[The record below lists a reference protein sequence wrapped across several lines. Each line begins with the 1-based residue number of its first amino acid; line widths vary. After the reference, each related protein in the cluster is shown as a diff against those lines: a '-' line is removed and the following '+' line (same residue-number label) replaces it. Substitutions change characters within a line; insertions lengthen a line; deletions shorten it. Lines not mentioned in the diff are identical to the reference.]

1 MSTNF
6 FESIQEKKTG
16 VIALANQA
24 ADFQWI
30 DDNHKKTMI
39 DKINSDILTIGVI
52 GQMKCGKSTFLNSFV
67 FEDDILPSATTP
79 MTAALS
85 VITYGEEKKVVADFY
100 TKEEWEEQKMTASR
114 NLNEVQNPLERS
126 KIQAAQELV
135 AKSAKLGSSLNSYL
149 GTSKEDQI
157 ENLVEYV
164 GADGRFV
171 SITKN
176 VTIYWPEEYLK
187 GVEIVD
193 TPGFNDP
200 IVSREERTKEFLK
213 RADVVLLMLYAGRPF
228 DATDRDILFKNVK
241 QCGIGRVLVGINKY
255 DLVDLEKESEEDI
268 IKYVCEEIEKESKAT
283 KDDTLKEI
291 LKETTPITLSAGM
304 ALNSVLPLDKVQKN
318 SEYKKLWDDACDKF
332 EISTQSQMRE
342 VSHMDQL
349 IEAIKGVLRNEKD
362 KILFKKPINAVLEA
376 GRKIQEENSK
386 EIIKQKEI
394 VSSWSSSD
402 EENEE
407 RLRNIERA
415 TKKLNRK
422 IEYFADTLTDDFT
435 TLTERCCEE
444 MEDSVDSVC
453 NSLIKSVEDVTFFS
467 TSPFDSVDNE
477 IETSLEKLG
486 KRTLPRKAGKLQKDI
501 SRKFKSASEDFLVE
515 TEEIFRRYI
524 DNDASDIVHNVG
536 EQIKFEEKNL
546 FIEEND
552 ESQVDESQV
561 DESQVDGSDGF
572 FGFIG
577 NFVGGVL
584 AGYADMV
591 TLGLRSY
598 KEGKEVRF
606 KYLHNTRSSFD
617 ASSMIGNILAS
628 KDSIINK
635 VKDTLITNLLEP
647 LTKQLEEVIA
657 NKENREQKLHEAE
670 VALSE
675 AQEKKGILATQM
687 QTVKAMVNQIECE

>member
-6 FESIQEKKTG
+6 FESIQEKKAG

-30 DDNHKKTMI
+30 DENHKKTMI
-39 DKINSDILTIGVI
+39 EKINSDVLTIGVI

-114 NLNEVQNPLERS
+114 NLDEVSNPLERS

-135 AKSAKLGSSLNSYL
+135 EKSAKLGSSLNSYL
-149 GTSKEDQI
+149 GTSREDQI
-157 ENLVEYV
+157 GNLVEYV

-255 DLVDLEKESEEDI
+255 DLINLEKESEEDI

-304 ALNSVLPLDKVQKN
+304 ALNSVLPLEKVLKN

-332 EISTQSQMRE
+332 EISSQSQMRE

-386 EIIKQKEI
+386 DIITQKEA
-394 VSSWSSSD
+394 VNSWGSTD

-407 RLRNIERA
+407 KLRNIERA

-422 IEYFADTLTDDFT
+422 IDTLAETLTDEFK
-435 TLTERCCEE
+435 TLVDDCCKD
-444 MEDSVDSVC
+444 MEDTVDQTC
-453 NSLIKSVEDVTFFS
+453 ERLINKVDDVGLFAI
-467 TSPFDSVDNE
+467 SPFASIDDQIRGN
-477 IETSLEKLG
+477 IEKLG
-486 KRTLPRKAGKLQKDI
+486 SRTLPRMAKKLQDDI
-501 SRKFKSASEDFLVE
+501 TRKFKNSSENFLSD
-515 TEEIFRRYI
+515 TENIFRRHLDNYELEGVIVDIKKKIEFEQEQIFAEEENGEGKDSNDYGIFDFIGDFVNGALLGLPAIIGSVLGRNEAKSARREYLREVSSSFNAKGVI
-524 DNDASDIVHNVG
+524 DN
-536 EQIKFEEKNL
+536 
-546 FIEEND
+546 
-552 ESQVDESQV
+552 
-561 DESQVDGSDGF
+561 
-572 FGFIG
+572 
-577 NFVGGVL
+577 
-584 AGYADMV
+584 
-591 TLGLRSY
+591 
-598 KEGKEVRF
+598 
-606 KYLHNTRSSFD
+606 
-617 ASSMIGNILAS
+617 ILTS
-628 KDSIINK
+628 KDKIVKGI
-635 VKDTLITNLLEP
+635 KDTLITNLLDP
-647 LTKQLEEVIA
+647 LAKQLEEVIA
-657 NKENREQKLHEAE
+657 HKENREQKLQEAE
-670 VALSE
+670 IALGK
-675 AQEKKGILATQM
+675 AQERKEVLTKQM
-687 QTVKAMVNQIECE
+687 QTIQAMVNQFEC